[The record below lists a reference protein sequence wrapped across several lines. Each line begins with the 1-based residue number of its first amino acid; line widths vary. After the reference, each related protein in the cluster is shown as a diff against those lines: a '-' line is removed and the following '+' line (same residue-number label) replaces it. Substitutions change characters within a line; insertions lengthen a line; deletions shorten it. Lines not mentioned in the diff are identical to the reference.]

1 MNWRASSCTSSC
13 TARSRSGAARS
24 TIADPDLSAA
34 DRAALLT
41 LARGAIEAALYGR
54 TLPELP
60 DVPGAALRRGA
71 FVTLEESQGGDL
83 RGCIGHVM
91 NDRPLGEVIREVAV
105 SAARSDPRFPPVQ
118 RADLSAL
125 RIEISVLDE
134 PVRLTTNQLCQGM
147 LVIGRDGVLVRRG
160 RAQAVLLPQ
169 VATEHGFTADAFLS
183 AVCHKAGLAAGAWR
197 EPDTQVFTFTA
208 DIFVE

>member
-1 MNWRASSCTSSC
+1 
-13 TARSRSGAARS
+13 
-24 TIADPDLSAA
+24 
-34 DRAALLT
+34 
-41 LARGAIEAALYGR
+41 LARGAIDAALAGGPPPAV
-54 TLPELP
+54 PE
-60 DVPGAALRRGA
+60 VPGAALRRGA
-71 FVTLEESQGGDL
+71 FVTLEERETHDL

-91 NDRPLGEVIREVAV
+91 NDRPLGEVIRDVAV

-118 RADLSAL
+118 RVDLSAL

-169 VATEHGFTADAFLS
+169 VATEHRFTADAFLS